1 MWLDPAG
8 MDVRSMTGARK
19 RGRTRD
25 SKTEHIASIFT
36 GNPLKEMSP
45 KDISNELGYDIQLV
59 TTIVNRLMS
68 EGTVERIGR
77 GRYRL
82 KVDQVIDDGYLR
94 SMISEM
100 MDLTKMVLGARYIEG
115 RDWNGSG
122 GFKELVELYQV
133 IRSKGGSALANNI
146 LRLAAKKSLHEGDI
160 EAVLGSVEEV
170 ALR

>member
-8 MDVRSMTGARK
+8 MEVRSMTGARK

-25 SKTEHIASIFT
+25 SKTEHIASVFT

-45 KDISNELGYDIQLV
+45 KGISKELGYDIQLV

-68 EGTVERIGR
+68 EGLVERTGR

-82 KVDQVIDDGYLR
+82 KVEHVIDDGHVR

-100 MDLTKMVLGARYIEG
+100 KELSMMVLGMRSVEG

-122 GFKELVELYQV
+122 GYKELVDLYQA
-133 IRSKGGSALANNI
+133 IRSMGGSALANNI
-146 LRLAAKKSLHEGDI
+146 LRLAAKRSLLDGDV

-170 ALR
+170 AFR